1 MKFFFKNIIFL
12 FISISS
18 IYGESNTVINIWHQM
33 LYENRKVL
41 RDVCDDYEKNNPG
54 IKINL
59 ISRHFMGLTKG
70 TRFAKQIR
78 ANLTNL
84 NALKEPE
91 KKLTQI
97 ANQLG

>member
-1 MKFFFKNIIFL
+1 
-12 FISISS
+12 
-18 IYGESNTVINIWHQM
+18 
-33 LYENRKVL
+33 
-41 RDVCDDYEKNNPG
+41 
-54 IKINL
+54 
-59 ISRHFMGLTKG
+59 MGLTKG